1 MLSVSALTSYLY
13 CQRKLYLQRVL
24 GFYEPPKEAT
34 VKGKIRHKI
43 YEQINNKEEEIVSSI
58 AEKIGLEETLQ
69 LYKKHYNEILRD
81 VIRKS
86 KEDLKKFDIKPNE
99 FFKQLWP
106 LILKESET
114 RANNVHNF
122 MEFHLVFG
130 KKLWEKLTPKIKSEF
145 WIESEKLKLR
155 GIIDQIEIYDKGF
168 VPVELKTGSC
178 PREGV
183 WLNHKIQIGAY
194 ALLLEKE
201 HNTQIKEGFV
211 TYLDTNQKRHVPVN
225 IFLKQEIMDLME
237 KVNILLKNKE
247 IPPICDNEKKCSKC
261 GLKETCYDKKALQKR
276 IKEINKTT
284 LE

>member
-58 AEKIGLEETLQ
+58 TEKISLEEILQ

-86 KEDLKKFDIKPNE
+86 KEDLNKFEIKPNE

-106 LILKESET
+106 LILNESET
-114 RANNVHNF
+114 RANNIHNF

-194 ALLLEKE
+194 ALLLEEE

-237 KVNILLKNKE
+237 KVNNLLKNKE
-247 IPPICDNEKKCSKC
+247 IPAICDNEKKCIRC
-261 GLKETCYDKKALQKR
+261 GLKDVCYDKKTLKKR
-276 IKEINKTT
+276 IKEVNKTT
-284 LE
+284 LG

>member
-13 CQRKLYLQRVL
+13 CERKLYLQRVL

-34 VKGKIRHKI
+34 VKGSIRHKI

-58 AEKIGLEETLQ
+58 TERIGLEEILQ
-69 LYKKHYNEILRD
+69 LYKKHYNKILRD

-86 KEDLKKFDIKPNE
+86 KEELKKFDVKPNE

-106 LILKESET
+106 LILNESET
-114 RANNVHNF
+114 RAKNVHDF
-122 MEFHLVFG
+122 MQFHLVFG

-168 VPVELKTGSC
+168 VPVELKTGYC
-178 PREGV
+178 PKEGV
-183 WLNHKIQIGAY
+183 WQNHKIQIGAY
-194 ALLLEKE
+194 ALLLEEKY
-201 HNTQIKEGFV
+201 NTQIKEGFI
-211 TYLDTNQKRHVPVN
+211 TYLDSNQRRHVPVN
-225 IFLKQEIMDLME
+225 IFLKHEIIDLME
-237 KVNILLKNKE
+237 KVSKLLKNKE
-247 IPPICDNEKKCSKC
+247 IPAMCDNKKKCSKC
-261 GLKETCYDKKALQKR
+261 GLKDVCYDKKTIKKR
-276 IKEINKTT
+276 MKEVNKTT